1 MILLIIFYYIRF
13 CFDDDIIFVY
23 VLSLIRGEKDIKA
36 TTRTKIDQGL
46 EVKIIVIII
55 YIWRGGSDYAKPS

>member
-1 MILLIIFYYIRF
+1 M
-13 CFDDDIIFVY
+13 CK
-23 VLSLIRGEKDIKA
+23 SLFRGGKDIKV
-36 TTRTKIDQGL
+36 TTRTERDRGS